1 MKLTRIQLRQLINEA
16 ISSGLK
22 AAKREVGNSSFQ
34 KAQEDAKKSGKA
46 YFVKN
51 DSEVVAI
58 DKEGNAS
65 VVADMTGKDAFDAN
79 DGTVH
84 YKGSL

>member
-34 KAQEDAKKSGKA
+34 KAQEDAKKNGKA

-51 DSEVVAI
+51 DNEVVSI
-58 DKEGNAS
+58 DKEGNAT